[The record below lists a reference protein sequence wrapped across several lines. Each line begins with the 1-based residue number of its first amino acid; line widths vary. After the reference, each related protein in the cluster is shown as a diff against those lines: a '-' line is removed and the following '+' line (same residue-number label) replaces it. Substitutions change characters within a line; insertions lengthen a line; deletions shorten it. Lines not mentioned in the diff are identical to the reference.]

1 LRLVCGICGS
11 TADPRGTAVRAMN
24 RALVHR
30 GPDDE
35 GAYVDPDAGLALGAR
50 RLSVIDVEGGHQPLA
65 NEDGTVWAVL
75 NGEIYNHTELRAGLG
90 RRGHRLATRTDTE
103 VLVHLYEE
111 HGPGLVDV
119 LEGMYAF
126 AIWDRPR
133 RRLLLVRDRFGE
145 KPLFYAAR
153 DGGITFASELGAL
166 GRGLGAH
173 PPLDPRGV
181 GAFLTLG
188 YVPGELSVRQGVRQ
202 LRPAHRLLWSAGGGE
217 PSIER
222 YWSLPDR
229 EPTAPADLDEL
240 VAEVSGA
247 FAESV
252 RRRLVADVP
261 VGVLLSGGLDST
273 LVAAYAARASSRP
286 VPTFTVGYDV
296 GAVSETAGARRVAA
310 VLGCEHREVRLT
322 SHGVGEALPAV
333 MGALD
338 QPLADAALVALHAV
352 CALARQDV
360 TVAVGGEGA
369 DELFGGYP
377 RYRWLERSVALGHV
391 VPAPVLRTGSR
402 VMAQMALTGRRRRL
416 LDVISPAD
424 PVDRHLRWVT
434 GGRWP
439 EMREVFGPALLDGPG
454 FDAGADAREV
464 IGASL
469 AASTAGRFMALDR
482 GRWLPDDVLVKADR
496 ASMLVSLEL
505 RTPFLDRRVA
515 ELAAGVAPAVHT
527 GGGGKRIL
535 RSMLACAVPE
545 LRAGP
550 AKTAFRV
557 PTAEWLRGPLREALR
572 THVLDGRACAE
583 GWLDREAL
591 RGVVDRHLA
600 GEADGTPVLWPAL
613 SLGLWFEAQ

>member
-1 LRLVCGICGS
+1 
-11 TADPRGTAVRAMN
+11 MN

-35 GAYVDPDAGLALGAR
+35 GVYLDREAGLALGAR

-75 NGEIYNHTELRAGLG
+75 NGEIYNHVELRADLG
-90 RRGHRLATRTDTE
+90 RRGHRLATGTDTE

-111 HGPGLVDV
+111 HGAGLVDV

-126 AIWDRPR
+126 AVWDRPR
-133 RRLLLVRDRFGE
+133 RRLLLARDRFGE

-153 DGGITFASELGAL
+153 GGELTFASELAAL
-166 GRGLGAH
+166 GRGLGGGD
-173 PPLDPRGV
+173 PPLDPRGL

-202 LRPAHRLLWSAGGGE
+202 LAPAHRLLWSAE
-217 PSIER
+217 RTDPVIER

-229 EPTAPADLDEL
+229 EPAGSVPLEEL
-240 VAEVSGA
+240 VAGVSDA

-273 LVAAYAARASSRP
+273 LVAAYAARASPHP
-286 VPTFTVGYDV
+286 VRTFTVGYDV
-296 GAVSETAGARRVAA
+296 GAVSETARARQVAD
-310 VLGCEHREVRLT
+310 VLGTEHREVRLT
-322 SHGVGEALPAV
+322 SEDVEAALPAV
-333 MGALD
+333 IGALD
-338 QPLADAALVALHAV
+338 QPLADPAFVALHAV
-352 CALARQDV
+352 CALAREDV

-402 VMAQMALTGRRRRL
+402 MMAQMALTGRRRRL
-416 LDVISPAD
+416 LDVISPAE

-439 EMREVFGPALLDGPG
+439 DMRDLWGPALLDGPG
-454 FDAGADAREV
+454 FDAGADALEV
-464 IGASL
+464 MGASL
-469 AASTAGRFMALDR
+469 ATSTAGRFMALDR
-482 GRWLPDDVLVKADR
+482 GRWLPGDILVKADR

-505 RTPFLDRRVA
+505 RTPFLDRRLA
-515 ELAAGVAPAVHT
+515 ELAGAIHPAVHT
-527 GGGGKRIL
+527 GGGGKRVL
-535 RSMLACAVPE
+535 RSMLAAAMPS

-557 PTAEWLRGPLREALR
+557 PTAEWLRGPLRAALR
-572 THVLDGRACAE
+572 THVLDGRACGD
-583 GWLDREAL
+583 GWLERGAL
-591 RGVVDRHLA
+591 SGVVDRHLA
-600 GEADGTPVLWPAL
+600 GKVDGTAVLWPAL
-613 SLGLWFEAQ
+613 SLGLWLEAQ